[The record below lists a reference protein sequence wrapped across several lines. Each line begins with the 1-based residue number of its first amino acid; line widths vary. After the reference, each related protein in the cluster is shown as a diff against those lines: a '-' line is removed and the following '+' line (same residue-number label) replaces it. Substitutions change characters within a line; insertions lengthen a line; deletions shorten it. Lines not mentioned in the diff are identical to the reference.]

1 MIPCLSIPVFEEHH
15 AADPVLLENARA
27 LARTPLFAS
36 LKPDDLLRLAAACR
50 LESYD
55 KGNILFHKGDP
66 CHGFHLMLVGQVKLA
81 VLSPDGNQK
90 VVEIIRPGQS
100 FGEALMFMDRPYML
114 MAQALNDC
122 KVLHIAKDAVFAE
135 LERDSGFSK
144 KLMAGLSQ
152 RLHHLINDLET
163 YSLRSG
169 RERIIGYLLR
179 EEEMDGNA
187 TLQGPVTVRLP
198 THKGTI
204 ASRLNLTQEHFSRI
218 LHELVS
224 DGLLTV
230 EGRLIHIPDIG
241 KLRAS
246 LP

>member
-1 MIPCLSIPVFEEHH
+1 MIPCIPLPVFEEHH
-15 AADPVLLENARA
+15 GAAPALLEIAKA
-27 LARTPLFAS
+27 LARTPLFS
-36 LKPDDLLRLAAACR
+36 GLKPEDLLRLATGCR
-50 LESYD
+50 LEAYD

-66 CHGFHLMLVGQVKLA
+66 CHGFYLVLSGQVKLA
-81 VLSPDGNQK
+81 FISPDGNQK

-100 FGEALMFMDRPYML
+100 FGEAVMFMDKPYML
-114 MAQALNDC
+114 MAQALMDC
-122 KVLHIAKDAVFAE
+122 RVLQIGKEAVFAE
-135 LERDSGFSK
+135 LARDPMVCR
-144 KLMAGLSQ
+144 KLIAGLSQ

-179 EEEMDGNA
+179 EEEMSGQA
-187 TLQGPVTVRLP
+187 TQAGPVTVRLP

-218 LHELVS
+218 LHELV
-224 DGLLTV
+224 DAGLLTV

-241 KLRAS
+241 QLRAS